1 MEEKPKI
8 RIVVAEDDEENRTI
22 LTKMLQMNGY
32 EIQAAPDGAAAFEL
46 LKAAKPDLLISDIN
60 MPVMN
65 GLELL
70 RKVREDEELKSIRVI
85 LVTGQST
92 DEEVM
97 SGITEGADHYIT
109 KPFKPKSVLDAI
121 KMVLE

>member
-1 MEEKPKI
+1 MEQEQKV
-8 RIVVAEDDEENRTI
+8 RVVVAEDDDGGRTI
-22 LTKMLQMNGY
+22 LVKTLEMNGY
-32 EIQAAPDGAAAFEL
+32 EVQAAPDGAAALEL
-46 LKAAKPDLLISDIN
+46 LKARKPDLLISDIN

-85 LVTGQST
+85 LLTGQSS
-92 DEEVM
+92 DEEIM
-97 SGITEGADHYIT
+97 TGINEGADHYIT

>member
-1 MEEKPKI
+1 MKI
-8 RIVVAEDDEENRTI
+8 RIVVAEDDESGRMVLVKTLE
-22 LTKMLQMNGY
+22 MNGY
-32 EIQAAPDGAAAFEL
+32 EVQAAPDGAAALEMM
-46 LKAAKPDLLISDIN
+46 KAGKPDLLISDIN

-85 LVTGQST
+85 LLTGQSS

-97 SGITEGADHYIT
+97 TGINEGADHYIT
-109 KPFKPKSVLDAI
+109 KPLKPKSVLDAI